1 MTVRHMIRNIIFD
14 WSGTLVDDLRAVWT
28 STNFTIEKSGFPTI
42 SMDQFRAEFSLP
54 YDSFYERVAPG
65 VSMGLLEKWYMES
78 YRAEQMK
85 IRPLPYAYEF
95 FDYCKARKLKTL
107 LLSTIHPDHYKVQSE
122 VIRLDFDIEYVRVMD
137 KRRKILDILEENQL
151 SAEETIF
158 IGDMQH
164 DVETAKLGGIG
175 SCAVLT
181 GYNKRDQLEEVMP
194 DFIAENLEH
203 LKTVLDTNNLR
214 WPPASLAYE

>member
-1 MTVRHMIRNIIFD
+1 MV
-14 WSGTLVDDLRAVWT
+14 
-28 STNFTIEKSGFPTI
+28 
-42 SMDQFRAEFSLP
+42 
-54 YDSFYERVAPG
+54 
-65 VSMGLLEKWYMES
+65 
-78 YRAEQMK
+78 
-85 IRPLPYAYEF
+85 
-95 FDYCKARKLKTL
+95 KLKTL

-214 WPPASLAYE
+214 WPPASLSYE

>member
-1 MTVRHMIRNIIFD
+1 MIRNIIFD

-28 STNFTIEKSGFPTI
+28 STNFTIEKSGHPKI
-42 SMDQFRAEFSLP
+42 SLEQFRSEFILP
-54 YDSFYERVAPG
+54 YDLFYQRVAPG
-65 VSMGLLEKWYMES
+65 ISMDLLEKWYMES
-78 YRAEQMK
+78 YREEQK
-85 IRPLPYAYEF
+85 RIRPLPYTYEF
-95 FDYCKARKLKTL
+95 FDYCKAHKLKTL

-122 VIRLDFDIEYVRVMD
+122 AISLDFDIEYVRVMD

-151 SAEETIF
+151 SAKETIF

-181 GYNKRDQLEEVMP
+181 GYNKREQLEEVKP

-203 LKTVLDTNNLR
+203 LKEVLDRNSLS
-214 WPPASLAYE
+214 WPPCIY